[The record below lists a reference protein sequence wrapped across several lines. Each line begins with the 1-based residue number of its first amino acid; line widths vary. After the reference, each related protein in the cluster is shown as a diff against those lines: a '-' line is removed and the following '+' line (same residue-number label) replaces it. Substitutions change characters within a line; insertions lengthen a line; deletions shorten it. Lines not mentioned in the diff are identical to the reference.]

1 MSFDTYEESQESGG
15 RIELHT
21 LAVGTDIYRM
31 HDDIPSTIDY
41 GGDTY
46 YRTTVSRG
54 KIVTGQEHLTISLP
68 GGHPFSAKF
77 TTIAPGQQATHTI
90 RAYHRADPSD
100 VRVIYKGVVRA
111 VAFTKDL
118 SMSSLSVVPIS
129 KALDKEIPERTFQAP
144 CNNVL
149 FDSDC
154 KVSAGSFS
162 FTGAVTVEDGNVI
175 TVTGLE
181 ASKGNGWSTG
191 GYVAYGA
198 LDYRLIL
205 EQDGDELTLALPF
218 YSSVLGSSVTVY
230 AGCDHSVGTCNSK
243 FSNPANFGGH
253 PYVPTKNI
261 FATGI

>member
-181 ASKGNGWSTG
+181 AS
-191 GYVAYGA
+191 
-198 LDYRLIL
+198 
-205 EQDGDELTLALPF
+205 LPF